1 VTIRE
6 LTPCHRHFKAIQ
18 DYPSDWYQQ
27 FNLIIAGLDSI
38 KARRWINATLVS
50 LAEKDEEG
58 NWDMDTIIPLVDG
71 GTEGFKGQSRV
82 ILPRITS
89 CFECSLDLFP
99 ADPLNFPICTLAS
112 TPRQPEHCI
121 EYITVQVWDQERPG
135 EKLDKDNA
143 EHMLWVFQRAQER
156 AEKFGING
164 VTLRLTQ
171 GVVKRI
177 IPAIASTNA
186 VIAAS
191 CVHEIFK
198 IATRTGGYLDNYMM
212 YNGGEGVFTNTFV
225 FEKKASCPV
234 CGGEPMTLQFSSKA
248 TLQEVIDELVGHPNL
263 QLTGPSVSTGSD
275 GTKKNLYMRNP
286 KPLEAATR
294 PNLSKAL
301 DELIK
306 DGDYLYITDP
316 QLPSAHIE
324 VKVEFS
330 S

>member
-1 VTIRE
+1 
-6 LTPCHRHFKAIQ
+6 
-18 DYPSDWYQQ
+18 
-27 FNLIIAGLDSI
+27 
-38 KARRWINATLVS
+38 
-50 LAEKDEEG
+50 
-58 NWDMDTIIPLVDG
+58 
-71 GTEGFKGQSRV
+71 
-82 ILPRITS
+82 
-89 CFECSLDLFP
+89 
-99 ADPLNFPICTLAS
+99 
-112 TPRQPEHCI
+112 
-121 EYITVQVWDQERPG
+121 
-135 EKLDKDNA
+135 
-143 EHMLWVFQRAQER
+143 MLWVFQRAQER
-156 AEKFGING
+156 AEKYGIKG

-191 CVHEIFK
+191 CVHEVFK
-198 IATRTGGYLDNYMM
+198 IATRTGSYLDNYMM

-225 FEKKASCPV
+225 YEKKPSCPV
-234 CGGEPMTLQFSSKA
+234 CGGEPITVQFSSKF
-248 TLQEVIDELVGHPNL
+248 TLQEVIDELVANPNL
-263 QLTGPSVSTGSD
+263 QLTAPSVSTGSD

-294 PNLSKAL
+294 PNLSKTL